1 MNIVHVGT
9 MGWSYGFWVGDFY
22 PRGLRPSEFLAEY
35 SKHFGTVEV
44 NNTFY
49 RVPSESTL
57 LKWREQTPKDF
68 LFSAKFPQVITH
80 RKMLKDCEPET
91 QFFIERIS
99 VLQEKVGPL
108 LMQFPPLFGP
118 KEAALLGNFLTRLP
132 RKFRYAV
139 EVRNKK
145 LLGDKLYSLL
155 KENGVALAIN
165 PLMPETE
172 QITADFAYIRWEGDR
187 RKVNGTLGKAEVD
200 RTDDIKKWAAKIS
213 KFLVETEEVFGYFSK
228 YYSGH
233 PPTDARQLVESLGFG
248 LDNSRVH
255 TN

>member
-1 MNIVHVGT
+1 MKNVHVGT
-9 MGWSYGFWVGDFY
+9 MGWSYGFWIENFY

-35 SKHFGTVEV
+35 SKHFETVEV

-49 RVPSESTL
+49 RVPSESAL
-57 LKWREQTPKDF
+57 LNWREQTPKDF

-80 RKMLKDCEPET
+80 RKMLKNCEPET

-99 VLQEKVGPL
+99 ALREKVGPL
-108 LMQFPPLFGP
+108 LLQFPPAFGP
-118 KEAALLGNFLTRLP
+118 EEATPLRDFLTRLP
-132 RKFRYAV
+132 KKYRYAV

-165 PLMPETE
+165 PLMPETD
-172 QITADFAYIRWEGDR
+172 QVTADFVYVRWEGDR
-187 RKVNGTLGKAEVD
+187 RKVNGELGKVEVD
-200 RTDDIKKWAAKIS
+200 RTDDIKKWATKIN
-213 KFLVETEEVFGYFSK
+213 KFLVETKEVFGYFSK

-233 PPTDARQLVESLGFG
+233 PPTDARKLVESLA
-248 LDNSRVH
+248 LIS
-255 TN
+255 